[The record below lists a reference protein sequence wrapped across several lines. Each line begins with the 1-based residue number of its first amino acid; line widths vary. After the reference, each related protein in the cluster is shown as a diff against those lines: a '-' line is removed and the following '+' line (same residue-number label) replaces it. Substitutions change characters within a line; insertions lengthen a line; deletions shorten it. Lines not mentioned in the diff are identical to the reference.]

1 MLSILVAAVF
11 AATPFYMPGPTSRPP
26 PPHSG
31 SGTLH
36 VLRDHHRPAHHR
48 GAYRPGYYGYGP
60 GYDDTYD
67 NADIAAP
74 DLADDAQ
81 PQPIA
86 PAVFY
91 PSAPPMRVAE
101 QKRTFPTYS
110 TIVVHGEPLGN
121 GCSFKTVMTDE
132 EISACKRVARG
143 ELASAK

>member
-11 AATPFYMPGPTSRPP
+11 AATPFYTPGPTSRPVSL
-26 PPHSG
+26 HSG

-36 VLRDHHRPAHHR
+36 VLRDHHRPTHHR
-48 GAYRPGYYGYGP
+48 GSYGPGYYGYGP
-60 GYDDTYD
+60 GYYD
-67 NADIAAP
+67 NDDDIAAS
-74 DLADDAQ
+74 DVADDVQ
-81 PQPIA
+81 PQPIV

-91 PSAPPMRVAE
+91 PNAPPMRVAE